1 MRTALRVLVLLLV
14 FGGVAW
20 LAAWAVMAHAAAG
33 TPEAQVR
40 LAAGMA
46 GLFAGGAAAVIVGV
60 AMVRRW

>member
-20 LAAWAVMAHAAAG
+20 LAAWEVAAHAAAG

-40 LAAGMA
+40 LAAAMA
-46 GLFAGGAAAVIVGV
+46 GLFAGGAAAVVVGV
-60 AMVRRW
+60 VMLRRR